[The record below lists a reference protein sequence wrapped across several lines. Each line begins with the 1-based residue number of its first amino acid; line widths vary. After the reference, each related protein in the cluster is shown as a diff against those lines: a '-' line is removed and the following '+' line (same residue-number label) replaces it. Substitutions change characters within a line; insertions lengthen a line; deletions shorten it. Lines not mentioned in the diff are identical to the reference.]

1 MKLMNLAQPFR
12 RRFPQA
18 VVLGSL
24 AFGVQ
29 VACSDAPV
37 NGGNNTTFPM
47 AGTPSTAGTPAAT
60 AGTPATT
67 AGTFGASGSFG
78 TAGTP
83 AGGTETGGTGG
94 TGTAGTATAG
104 TGGTA
109 VVVPT
114 TPYCM
119 GKPLDPLPYTA
130 NDGFELSG
138 WNAGAQTQATAN
150 ANIVN
155 RPADAC
161 LTRVPGAVGRCS
173 QWHFIPAVASGFAF
187 VQWITM
193 WDSQFTHPPVC
204 IAEGAKA
211 VTFAA
216 KGLKGGETFTVAAGL
231 GMQDKEV
238 VLSTEWEHY
247 FIPLDGVE
255 YNSFNSGV
263 VEGFTWKI
271 VPTET
276 TPVMDFFID
285 DIKWVKDL
293 PVDGGEGGAGGAG
306 GAGN

>member
-1 MKLMNLAQPFR
+1 MKLNTLAQPFR
-12 RRFPQA
+12 RRAPQVA
-18 VVLGSL
+18 VLGCL

-29 VACSDAPV
+29 IACSDTPANP
-37 NGGNNTTFPM
+37 GPTFPTT
-47 AGTPSTAGTPAAT
+47 AGTTSTAGTPAAT

-83 AGGTETGGTGG
+83 AGGTDTGGTGG
-94 TGTAGTATAG
+94 TGGAATAG
-104 TGGTA
+104 TGGTT
-109 VVVPT
+109 VVVP
-114 TPYCM
+114 PVAYCM
-119 GKPLDPLPYTA
+119 GKPLEALPYVA

-138 WNAGAQTQATAN
+138 WNAGAQAQATAN
-150 ANIVN
+150 GDIVN
-155 RPADAC
+155 RPTDAC

-193 WDSQFTHPPVC
+193 WDSKYTHPPVC

-216 KGLKGGETFTVAAGL
+216 KGVLGGETITVAAGL
-231 GMQDKEV
+231 GMQDKEI

-247 FIPLDGVE
+247 FVPLDGVE

-293 PVDGGEGGAGGAG
+293 PTDPGGGEGGAGGAG